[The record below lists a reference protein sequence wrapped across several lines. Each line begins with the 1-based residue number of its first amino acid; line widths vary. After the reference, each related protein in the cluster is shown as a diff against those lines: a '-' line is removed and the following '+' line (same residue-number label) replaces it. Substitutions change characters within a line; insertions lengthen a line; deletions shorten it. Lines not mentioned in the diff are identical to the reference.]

1 MVFSPA
7 ISALQRSLGAGKALT
22 AAQVKVR
29 EVDGVEAD
37 MELDTCNVKYDIEYE
52 YYQDQRC
59 QWAFRLLRSKKGD
72 KSHLNGLRKEVSMSA
87 HPSTC

>member
-37 MELDTCNVKYDIEYE
+37 MELDTCNMKYDNKYK
-52 YYQDQRC
+52 YYKTKS
-59 QWAFRLLRSKKGD
+59 ANRLLDCYEAKKAKNLTSTACG
-72 KSHLNGLRKEVSMSA
+72 RK
-87 HPSTC
+87 

>member
-22 AAQVKVR
+22 AAHVKVR

-37 MELDTCNVKYDIEYE
+37 MELDTCNVKYDNKYK
-52 YYQDQRC
+52 Y
-59 QWAFRLLRSKKGD
+59 D
-72 KSHLNGLRKEVSMSA
+72 KTKSTNGLLDCYEAKKAKNSTSTACGRK
-87 HPSTC
+87 

>member
-22 AAQVKVR
+22 EAQVKVR

-37 MELDTCNVKYDIEYE
+37 MELDTCNMKYDNKYK
-52 YYQDQRC
+52 YDKTKS
-59 QWAFRLLRSKKGD
+59 ANRLLDCYEAKKAKNLTSTACG
-72 KSHLNGLRKEVSMSA
+72 RK
-87 HPSTC
+87 

>member
-37 MELDTCNVKYDIEYE
+37 MELDTCNVKYDNEYK
-52 YYQDQRC
+52 YDKTKS
-59 QWAFRLLRSKKGD
+59 ANRLLDCYEAKKATNPTSTACG
-72 KSHLNGLRKEVSMSA
+72 RK
-87 HPSTC
+87 